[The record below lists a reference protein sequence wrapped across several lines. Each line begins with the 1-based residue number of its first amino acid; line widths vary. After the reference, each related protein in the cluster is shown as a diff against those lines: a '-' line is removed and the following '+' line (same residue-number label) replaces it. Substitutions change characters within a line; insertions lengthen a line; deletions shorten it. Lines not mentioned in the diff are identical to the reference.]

1 MRSALCHLLLALFL
15 SFAFLSLSLSLSR
28 KPGSLLSDPLVLP
41 DCFGQTSLVSSR
53 SLPIEFLIDRETR
66 PVIFLTVVMSY
77 ESIETTFTSASP

>member
-15 SFAFLSLSLSLSR
+15 SFAFLSLSLSR